1 MNSINNKEEIIKL
14 VELEDNIQNNNQ
26 INCPKCNNDTVIKK
40 SYTIDLPKAA
50 GFVVFLG
57 ASFAVIL
64 IVNAIIYVRQRGKI
78 NKLPNGIK
86 NKIDNKISLL
96 GLNVPTKTSI
106 ECMKCKH
113 IFFEN
118 YDTGD
123 FIVVVSFFLIFLV
136 FIILIL
142 FLFFKLNKQ

>member
-1 MNSINNKEEIIKL
+1 MNNEEIIKL
-14 VELEDNIQNNNQ
+14 VELENNNQHNQ
-26 INCPKCNNDTVIKK
+26 INCPKCSNDTVIKK
-40 SYTIDLPKAA
+40 SYSIDLPKAA

-64 IVNAIIYVRQRGKI
+64 IVNAIIYIRQRGKI
-78 NKLPNGIK
+78 NKLPNGIR

-96 GLNVPTKTSI
+96 GLNVPTKTTI
-106 ECMKCKH
+106 ECIKCKH
-113 IFFEN
+113 VFYEN

-123 FIVVVSFFLIFLV
+123 FIVVVLFFVIFLV

-142 FLFFKLNKQ
+142 FLFCYN